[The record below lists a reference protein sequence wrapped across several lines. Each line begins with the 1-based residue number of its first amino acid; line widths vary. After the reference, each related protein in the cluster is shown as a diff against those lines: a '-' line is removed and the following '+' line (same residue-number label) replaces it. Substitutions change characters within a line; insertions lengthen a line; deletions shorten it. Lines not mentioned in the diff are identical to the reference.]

1 MMRDDT
7 QNKKIPFTGS
17 ACALITPFLNGEVD
31 YDALATL
38 IDRQI
43 DGGTAALAVCGTT
56 GEAPSLSDEE
66 YRGVVEFAVI
76 RAAGRIPVIA
86 GAGAASTRH
95 AAELAEIAEKSGADA
110 VLAVTPY
117 YVKASAE
124 GLVRHYREIADA
136 GLPVI
141 LYNVPPRTGMSIT
154 MSVYR
159 RLAEIP
165 NIVGVK
171 EASGNVNVGMELAY
185 ELGDRFALYSGC
197 DEINLP
203 LAAIGFDGF
212 ISVTANIVPEKVSH
226 LWDLWKSGDTAATRE
241 LDRELYPLTKDLFR
255 EVNPIPVKKML
266 AEMGL
271 CSGELRLPLF

>member
-7 QNKKIPFTGS
+7 QKKKIPFTGPC
-17 ACALITPFLNGEVD
+17 CAVVTPFRDGEVD
-31 YDALATL
+31 YDSLGVL

-43 DGGTAALAVCGTT
+43 AGGTAAVAVCGTT

-66 YRGVVEFAVI
+66 YRQVVEFAVS
-76 RAAGRIPVIA
+76 RADGKIPVIA

-95 AAELAEIAEKSGADA
+95 AAELTEIATESGADV

-117 YVKASAE
+117 YVKASSE
-124 GLVRHYREIADA
+124 GLVRHYREIANA

-141 LYNVPPRTGMSIT
+141 LYNVPPRTGMTIT
-154 MSVYR
+154 MPVYR
-159 RLAEIP
+159 RLAEIE

-171 EASGNVNVGMELAY
+171 EASGNVGVGMELAY

-203 LAAIGFDGF
+203 LSAVGFDGF
-212 ISVTANIVPEKVSH
+212 ISVTANIVPEKVSR
-226 LWDLWKSGDTAATRE
+226 LWNLWRTGDTAAALE
-241 LDRELYPLTKDLFR
+241 LDRELYPLTKKLFS

-271 CSGELRLPLF
+271 CTGELRLPLF

>member
-1 MMRDDT
+1 MIRDEK
-7 QNKKIPFTGS
+7 KKIPFTGS
-17 ACALITPFLNGEVD
+17 CCAVVTPFDGGEVD
-31 YDALATL
+31 YESMGVL

-43 DGGTAALAVCGTT
+43 VGGTAALAVCGTT
-56 GEAPSLSDEE
+56 GEAPSLTDEE
-66 YRGVVEFAVI
+66 YRRVVEFAVS
-76 RAAGRIPVIA
+76 RTAGRIPVIA

-95 AAELAEIAEKSGADA
+95 AARLAEIAAESGADA

-124 GLVRHYREIADA
+124 GLVRHYREIAA
-136 GLPVI
+136 VGLPVI

-154 MSVYR
+154 VPVYR
-159 RLAEIP
+159 RLADIP

-171 EASGNVNVGMELAY
+171 EASGSVNTAMELAY
-185 ELGDRFALYSGC
+185 ELGHRFALYSGC

-212 ISVTANIVPEKVSH
+212 ISVTANIVPEKVSR
-226 LWDLWKSGDTAATRE
+226 LWDLWRSGATAAALE
-241 LDRELYPLTKDLFR
+241 LDRELYPLTKKLFS
-255 EVNPIPVKKML
+255 EVNPIPVKRML

-271 CSGELRLPLF
+271 CTGELRLPLF

>member
-1 MMRDDT
+1 MIRDEK
-7 QNKKIPFTGS
+7 KKIPFTGS
-17 ACALITPFLNGEVD
+17 CCAVVTPFNGGEVD
-31 YDALATL
+31 YESMGVL

-43 DGGTAALAVCGTT
+43 VGGTAALAVCGTT
-56 GEAPSLSDEE
+56 GEAPSLTDEE
-66 YRGVVEFAVI
+66 YRRVVEFAVS
-76 RAAGRIPVIA
+76 RTAGRIPVIA

-95 AAELAEIAEKSGADA
+95 AARLAEIAAESGADA

-124 GLVRHYREIADA
+124 GLVRHYREIAA
-136 GLPVI
+136 VGLPVI

-154 MSVYR
+154 VPVYR
-159 RLAEIP
+159 RLADIP

-171 EASGNVNVGMELAY
+171 EASGSVNTAMELAY
-185 ELGDRFALYSGC
+185 ELGHRFALYSGC

-212 ISVTANIVPEKVSH
+212 ISVTANIVPEKVSR
-226 LWDLWKSGDTAATRE
+226 LWDLWRSGDTAAALE
-241 LDRELYPLTKDLFR
+241 LDRELYPLTKKLFS
-255 EVNPIPVKKML
+255 EVNPIPVKRML

-271 CSGELRLPLF
+271 CTGELRLPLC

>member
-1 MMRDDT
+1 MIQDEK
-7 QNKKIPFTGS
+7 KKIPFEGS
-17 ACALITPFLNGEVD
+17 CCAIVTPFVGGEVD
-31 YDALATL
+31 YDSLGIL

-43 DGGTAALAVCGTT
+43 ADGTAALAVCGTT
-56 GEAPSLSDEE
+56 GEAPSLSHEE
-66 YRGVVEFAVI
+66 YRGVVEFAVS
-76 RAAGRIPVIA
+76 RVAGRLPVIA
-86 GAGAASTRH
+86 GAGSASTKH
-95 AAELAEIAEKSGADA
+95 AAQLAGIAAEAEANA

-124 GLVRHYREIADA
+124 GLVRHYREIAAA

-141 LYNVPPRTGMSIT
+141 LYNVPSRTGMTIT
-154 MSVYR
+154 MPVYR

-171 EASGNVNVGMELAY
+171 EASGNVNTAMELAY

-212 ISVTANIVPEKVSH
+212 ISVTANIVPDKVSR
-226 LWDLWKSGDTAATRE
+226 LWELWRSGDTAAALE
-241 LDRELYPLTKDLFR
+241 LDRELHPLTKKLFS
-255 EVNPIPVKKML
+255 EVNPIPVKKTL

-271 CSGELRLPLF
+271 CTGELRLPLY

>member
-1 MMRDDT
+1 MIREEK
-7 QNKKIPFTGS
+7 KKIPFEGS
-17 ACALITPFLNGEVD
+17 CCAVVTPFIGGEVD
-31 YDALATL
+31 FDALGVL

-43 DGGTAALAVCGTT
+43 AGETAALAVCGTT
-56 GEAPSLSDEE
+56 GEAPSLTDEE
-66 YRGVVEFAVI
+66 YLRVVEFAVA
-76 RAAGRIPVIA
+76 RSAGKIPVIA

-95 AAELAEIAEKSGADA
+95 AAGLAELAGVAGADA

-124 GLVRHYREIADA
+124 GLIRHYREIAAA

-141 LYNVPPRTGMSIT
+141 LYNVPPRTGMTIT
-154 MSVYR
+154 MPVYR
-159 RLAEIP
+159 RLADIP

-171 EASGNVNVGMELAY
+171 EASGNVNTAMELAY

-212 ISVTANIVPEKVSH
+212 ISVTANIVPDKVSR
-226 LWDLWKSGDTAATRE
+226 LWNLWRSGDTAAALA
-241 LDRELYPLTKDLFR
+241 LDRELYPLTKSLFS

-271 CSGELRLPLF
+271 CSGELRLPLY